1 MKTVGVV
8 REQTAAEPSACSELP
23 ALAPEAAGEDRV
35 GTRNRVARLIL
46 ANGPSTA
53 ADLATRLGLTP
64 AGVRRHL
71 DALLAEHLIEARE
84 QRVYGHRG
92 RGRPAKVFALTSE
105 GRAVFHHTYDDM
117 AIDALRFIE
126 ETGGD
131 EAVGAFARRRFSG
144 LADRYAETL
153 AAADPADRPRLLAEA
168 LSADGY
174 AASLRAPGSTER
186 SVSRGASGTAVSEP
200 NAVSEAKAVSGPK
213 AASGKNAG
221 PGAKLALGEQLCQH
235 HCPVQHVAERFPQL
249 CEAETQVFAELL
261 GTHVQRL
268 ATIAHGDGV
277 CTTFIPAASVA
288 STGTSTGG
296 RPASVPE
303 PSTSEGEPAV

>member
-1 MKTVGVV
+1 MKTVGAV
-8 REQTAAEPSACSELP
+8 RAQGEAEPSARPDLP
-23 ALAPEAAGEDRV
+23 ALAPEAVAEDRV

-71 DALLAEHLIEARE
+71 DALLAEHLVEARE

-92 RGRPAKVFALTSE
+92 RGRPAKVFALTGE
-105 GRAVFHHTYDDM
+105 GRAVFHHSYDDM
-117 AIDALRFIE
+117 AIDALNFIA
-126 ETGGD
+126 ETAGQD
-131 EAVGAFARRRFSG
+131 AVNAFARRRFAG
-144 LADRYAETL
+144 VAVRYAEQL
-153 AAADPADRPRLLAEA
+153 AAADPADRARILADA

-174 AASLRAPGSTER
+174 AASLRAPGATDQAVQR
-186 SVSRGASGTAVSEP
+186 TAH
-200 NAVSEAKAVSGPK
+200 
-213 AASGKNAG
+213 
-221 PGAKLALGEQLCQH
+221 GEQLCQH
-235 HCPVQHVAERFPQL
+235 HCPVQHVAEQFPQL

-277 CTTFIPAASVA
+277 CTTFIPAAAAQADTAVEADTAVQSGA
-288 STGTSTGG
+288 GAA
-296 RPASVPE
+296 RPAPTPE
-303 PSTSEGEPAV
+303 TPTSEGDPAA